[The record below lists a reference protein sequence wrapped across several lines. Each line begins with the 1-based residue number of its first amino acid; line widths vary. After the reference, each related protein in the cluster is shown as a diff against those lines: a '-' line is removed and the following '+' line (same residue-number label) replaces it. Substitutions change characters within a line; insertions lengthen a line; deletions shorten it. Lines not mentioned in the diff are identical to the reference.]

1 MSSDPIT
8 TAAPSSAALRD
19 IADDIM
25 AMVNSGVG
33 DVEKADRMRR
43 WAISLRNLADGNPP
57 GPAPVPRNLPRFF
70 A

>member
-1 MSSDPIT
+1 MAGDS
-8 TAAPSSAALRD
+8 AAALRA

-25 AMVNSGVG
+25 DEVNHGVG
-33 DVEKADRMRR
+33 DVERADRMRR

>member
-1 MSSDPIT
+1 MSDPSLS
-8 TAAPSSAALRD
+8 AAPTSAALRA

-25 AMVNSGVG
+25 AMVNGGVG